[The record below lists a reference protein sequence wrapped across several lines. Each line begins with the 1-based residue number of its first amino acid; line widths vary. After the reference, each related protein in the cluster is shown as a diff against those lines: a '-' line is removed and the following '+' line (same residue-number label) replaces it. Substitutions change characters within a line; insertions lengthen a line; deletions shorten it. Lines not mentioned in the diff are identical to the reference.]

1 VKLLSGLSLLA
12 VLRAVAA
19 RVLLD
24 PATSPGRPHAQFV
37 ALAGEAD
44 LDQWF
49 ARSMLQPVVLFLH
62 DPGCPISAAA
72 HRQVAKLE
80 GEIGLIDV
88 RGGRSLSRAVETRT
102 GVRHESP
109 QVIMLRHGRPVWSA
123 SHFAITTDAVDAAR
137 REA

>member
-1 VKLLSGLSLLA
+1 MKLLSGLSLVA
-12 VLRAVAA
+12 VLRAIAV
-19 RVLLD
+19 RVLFD
-24 PATSPGRPHAQFV
+24 PSTSPGRPHAQFV

-44 LDQWF
+44 LDEWF
-49 ARSMLQPVVLFLH
+49 ARSMLRPVVLFLH

-88 RGGRSLSRAVETRT
+88 RGGRSLSHAVETRT

-109 QVIMLRHGRPVWSA
+109 QVIVLRNGRPVWSA
-123 SHFAITTDAVDAAR
+123 SHFVITADAVNAAR
-137 REA
+137 REV